1 MTEFTQDDLLRYLYG
16 ETSEKK
22 TAAIRAALQKDAKL
36 RGDFDQLKSLQ
47 NNLDQLKASPS
58 KKTIDNILKY
68 AATKQSNVQTH

>member
-22 TAAIRAALQKDAKL
+22 TAAIRAALGKDAKL
-36 RGDFDQLKSLQ
+36 RGDLDQLKSLQ
-47 NNLDQLKASPS
+47 NKLDQLKASPS

>member
-22 TAAIRAALQKDAKL
+22 TAAIRAALRKDAKL

-47 NNLDQLKASPS
+47 NKLDQLKASPS

>member
-22 TAAIRAALQKDAKL
+22 TAAIRAALRKDAKL